1 MRRPEDAA
9 DLVIGITPAGEPSAR
24 ICAAVSRAHG
34 LGVLDLGSD
43 DHVGRDELTRAARW
57 AVSPIGLRAGAG
69 CSLTPHEVVE
79 VLGPRARSVE
89 TAVLAWDS
97 SWREVEL
104 PPQWRVLVEV
114 TSVAEAVEAART
126 GARGVI
132 ARGGDAGGRVSDLSS
147 FVLLQRL
154 LAAGEVD
161 LPVWL
166 CGGIGRHTAAAAV
179 IGGAAGVVLDT
190 QLALLAEADLPTDLT
205 AAIAASDGTD
215 TSVAGSRRATA
226 LGMPLGQDTFLADRF
241 AEEFGSI
248 PRAVRAVRDSIVA
261 ALRGDVRPVL
271 GPGAGLSAAL
281 GTALP
286 VVQGPMT
293 RVSDRPGFA
302 AAVADAG
309 ALPVIALALSSE
321 EQTRSVLTET
331 DAALAGRSW
340 GVGVLGFAPD
350 DVREAQLAVIR
361 EIRPKAAVIAGGNPA
376 QAADLENAG
385 ITTFLHVASPTL
397 LRQFLDAGARKF
409 VFEGSEC
416 GGHVGPRSS
425 FSLWEGQLGVL
436 HAYFADQPAADL
448 QVLFAGGVHDERS
461 AAMVAALAEPLTRL
475 GASAGVLVG
484 TGYLFTEEAVRH
496 GAIGSVFQDAALAA
510 EATAQLETAPGHIT
524 RCLPSPFVDTF
535 AAISADLAARG
546 VPRRQ
551 VWEQLEQLNVGRLRI
566 ASKGLRRHEGDLVA
580 VSQADQAADG
590 LFMAGQVAALR
601 SSTTTIA
608 RLHHDVTT
616 GAERFRAERVAAF
629 APAKPDPVESA
640 APPPVDV
647 AIVGMACLFPGAADL
662 ASFWANIL
670 GKVDAITEVPER
682 RWSTSLYHAE
692 DATGANG
699 ERTPSKWGGFLGETP
714 FDPLT
719 YGVPPSALAAI
730 EPVQLLALQTAH
742 RALIDAG
749 YDATG
754 PGSAPVDRARVSVV
768 FGAEAGSDLLNA
780 TSLRM
785 VLPSYLGSVPAELD
799 EQLPTVTEDSFAG
812 QLTNVIAGRIAN
824 RLDFGGASYSVDA
837 ACGSSLAAVDSACQE
852 LTRGTS
858 DMVLCGG
865 VDLHNAV
872 NDYLLFSSVGA
883 LSPTGR
889 CRPFAENADG
899 IALGEGVACV
909 VLKRRAD
916 AERDGDRIYAV
927 IDGVGSGSDGR
938 SLGLTAPRPE
948 GQRRALERAFRNAR
962 VSPADIGLV
971 EAHGTGTVVGD
982 RIELATLEVLFS
994 EAGAA
999 PGSTALGSVKSQIG
1013 HTKCAAGLAGII
1025 KAAMAVYTGV
1035 KPPTLHVG
1043 RPNAAWQGDTSAFAF
1058 HRDPAPWLTPAAD
1071 RIAGVSAFGF
1081 GGTNFHVVLR
1091 GHDSAELVR
1100 HAANQWPA
1108 ELFTFKGKDRA
1119 AGRREVDR
1127 MRELLSANDAHGR
1140 PWRLR
1145 DLARTAAA
1153 RADRGRDPVQFAVVA
1168 SDLDELA
1175 DRLQIVADHGADP
1188 RQGVFA
1194 ADETAPPAGK
1204 LAMVFPG
1211 QGSQRPGMLGELFV
1225 AFPDLRRF
1233 AESTGAVAEAMF
1245 PAAAFDVAGEQA
1257 QSLRLR
1263 DTTMA
1268 QPALGVTG
1276 LAVHHLLTRLGV
1288 VPDMVAGHSYGELA
1302 ALAAAGCFEAP
1313 TLLRLSAARAQTILD
1328 AAGDRPDGDLGAM
1341 AAVAAGADEVV
1352 RALGDACI
1360 AGDVVLAN
1368 LNSPNQSVLS
1378 GPTLAVRSAVEA
1390 LRAEGLSLT
1399 ELPVACAFHSPL
1411 VAGAVPRFADVLAE
1425 HPVAEPRVP
1434 VWSNRTGGRYPVDP
1448 DAVRAELAAQIGAP
1462 VRFADEIQAM
1472 YADGARIFVEA
1483 GPGRVLSG
1491 MIDSILDGRPHD
1503 TITIESSQGAGL
1515 PGLLTALARLAV
1527 LGVDVRTSWLTSG
1540 RDAVDVSR
1548 LTPPRRP
1555 GWTVDGQTVR
1565 TVDGKYLPGGLAP
1578 AQRVEV
1584 TMTDKAGPAGQAG
1597 RDALVG
1603 EFLRSSRE
1611 LIAAQRDV
1619 LLGLL
1624 GTAPTTATSLMPAPQ
1639 AVPSAAVAVTAAPP
1653 LTAPTPADPLTTVV
1667 DLIVERTGYPAEMIE
1682 PDLDLEA
1689 DLSIDSIKRTEIAG
1703 ELAARLGLD
1712 GTGTPFDA
1720 LARLRTT
1727 RAIAAWITDTTATTS
1742 AADAAPSGP
1751 APWPDAAR
1759 PLAALAQPVPAA
1771 GKAPTRF
1778 TMKLMPAPEVTA
1790 SKPSPVAGAKV
1801 TLVGGDP
1808 ELVTELSERLTTH
1821 GAAVTAIGPGDE
1833 ITGALDGLV
1842 LLDPLSD
1849 AAEPVLPTAFSSLRS
1864 ALMRRPRWVI
1874 AVAPKDQPSR
1884 AGRAAGLRGLFR
1896 TLVTEYPETAA
1907 TLVEVA
1913 RGAAHE
1919 LAEAI
1924 TTELLA
1930 ASGDPVVVVE
1940 DGRRHTF
1947 VLTPTG
1953 LGPLAATGAGPAGDG
1968 TAELAAVG
1976 LTRDSVVLLIGGARG
1991 ITSRLAST
1999 LASST
2004 QCRVELAGR
2013 TPFGGQ
2019 PEDPATALAAD
2030 LPSLR
2035 AALAGLG
2042 HRDPAAIDLTARE
2055 ILARREVAATVA
2067 ELSGH
2072 GSEVTYH
2079 ALDVLDTETV
2089 RQLIK
2094 RVHTEHG
2101 RIDGVVYAAGVI
2113 DDKLIE
2119 DKDDASFARVY
2130 STKVDGAAAMLEELA
2145 GLPSLPGF
2153 VVLFGSVAAVLGNRG
2168 QADYAAANDA
2178 LEAMGVQW
2186 SARTGGRA
2194 LTVHWGPWA
2203 PSGANGGMVTTE
2215 LARTYQARGI
2225 ELIDPAEGVAALVR
2239 ELAWGDP
2246 EVTAVVLNAAVRWGE
2261 GAS

>member
-1 MRRPEDAA
+1 MQRPEDAA

-24 ICAAVSRAHG
+24 ICAAVSRARG

-43 DHVGRDELTRAARW
+43 ARAGRAELTRAARW
-57 AVSPIGLRAGAG
+57 AVAPIGLRAGAG
-69 CSLTPHEVVE
+69 CPLTPDEVVE
-79 VLGPRARSVE
+79 ALGTNAHQVE

-97 SWREVEL
+97 PWREAEL
-104 PPQWRVLVEV
+104 PGHWRVLIEV

-126 GARGVI
+126 GAHGVI
-132 ARGGDAGGRVSDLSS
+132 ARGGDAGGRVSELSS
-147 FVLLQRL
+147 FVVLQRL

-179 IGGAAGVVLDT
+179 VGGAAGVVLDT
-190 QLALLAEADLPTDLT
+190 QLALLAEADLPADLST
-205 AAIAASDGTD
+205 AIAASDGTD
-215 TSVAGSRRATA
+215 TSVARGHRATA
-226 LGMPLGQDTFLADRF
+226 QGTPLGQDAFLAARF
-241 AEEFGSI
+241 AEEFGSV
-248 PRAVRAVRDSIVA
+248 PRAVHAVRESILA
-261 ALRGDVRPVL
+261 ALRDDVSPVL
-271 GPGAGLSAAL
+271 GPGAALAAAL
-281 GTALP
+281 GTELP

-309 ALPVIALALSSE
+309 ALPVVALALSSG

-331 DAALAGRSW
+331 ATALAGRSW
-340 GVGVLGFAPD
+340 GVGVLGFAPE
-350 DVREAQLAVIR
+350 DVRAAQLEVIR
-361 EIRPKAAVIAGGNPA
+361 EIRPKAAVIAGGTPA
-376 QAADLENAG
+376 QAAALEDAG
-385 ITTFLHVASPTL
+385 ITTFLHVASPNL

-425 FSLWEGQLGVL
+425 FSLWECQLGVL
-436 HAYFADQPAADL
+436 HAYFADRPAADL

-475 GASAGVLVG
+475 GASVGVLVG
-484 TGYLFTEEAVRH
+484 TGYLFTEEAVHH
-496 GAIGSVFQDAALAA
+496 GAIGSVFQQAVLAA
-510 EATAQLETAPGHIT
+510 EGTAQLETAPGHIT

-535 AAISADLAARG
+535 ATISAGLAERG

-551 VWEQLEQLNVGRLRI
+551 VWEELEQLNVGRLRI
-566 ASKGLRRHEGDLVA
+566 ASKGLRRHEGELVA
-580 VSQADQAADG
+580 VGEADQAADG

-601 SSTTTIA
+601 SATTTIA
-608 RLHHDVTT
+608 QLHHDVTS
-616 GAERFRAERVAAF
+616 GAERFRADRVAAVG
-629 APAKPDPVESA
+629 PAKPTKVEPA

-647 AIVGMACLFPGAADL
+647 AIVGMACLFPGATDL

-670 GKVDAITEVPER
+670 GKVDAITEVPGQ
-682 RWSTSLYHAE
+682 RWDASLYHTE

-719 YGVPPSALAAI
+719 YGIPPSALAAI

-742 RALIDAG
+742 RALVDAG
-749 YDATG
+749 YDTAA
-754 PGSAPVDRARVSVV
+754 PGSATFDRSRVSVV

-799 EQLPTVTEDSFAG
+799 AQLPTVTEDSFAG

-837 ACGSSLAAVDSACQE
+837 ACGSSLAAVDSACKE

-858 DMVLCGG
+858 DMVICGG

-927 IDGVGSGSDGR
+927 IEGVGSGSDGR

-962 VSPADIGLV
+962 VSPADIGMI

-982 RIELATLEVLFS
+982 RIELTTLEALFA

-999 PGSTALGSVKSQIG
+999 PGSSVLGSVKSQIG

-1025 KAAMAVYTGV
+1025 KSAMAVHTGV
-1035 KPPTLHVG
+1035 KPPTLHVE
-1043 RPNAAWQGDTSAFAF
+1043 RPNSAWRGETSAFAF
-1058 HRDPAPWLTPAAD
+1058 HRDPAPWLAPARD

-1108 ELFTFKGKDRA
+1108 ELFTFKGRDRA
-1119 AGRREVDR
+1119 AARREVDR
-1127 MRELLSANDAHGR
+1127 MRGLVGTNDAHGR

-1153 RADRGRDPVQFAVVA
+1153 RADRGRGLVQFALVA

-1175 DRLQIVADHGADP
+1175 GRLEIAADGLADA

-1194 ADETAPPAGK
+1194 AGETAPTAGK

-1233 AESTGAVAEAMF
+1233 ADSAGAVADAMF
-1245 PAAAFDVAGEQA
+1245 PAAAFDAAGEQA
-1257 QSLRLR
+1257 RSLRLR
-1263 DTTMA
+1263 DTAMA
-1268 QPALGVTG
+1268 QPALGITG

-1302 ALAAAGCFEAP
+1302 ALAAAGCFDAP
-1313 TLLRLSAARAQTILD
+1313 TLVRLSAARAQAILD
-1328 AAGDRPDGDLGAM
+1328 AAGARPDGDLGAM
-1341 AAVAAGADEVV
+1341 AAVAAGADEVA
-1352 RALGDACI
+1352 RALEEAGLV
-1360 AGDVVLAN
+1360 GDVVLAN
-1368 LNSPNQSVLS
+1368 LNAPNQSVLS
-1378 GPTLAVRSAVEA
+1378 GPAPALRSAVEA
-1390 LRAEGLSLT
+1390 LRVKAFSLT

-1411 VAGAVPRFADVLAE
+1411 VAAAMPRFAEVLAE

-1462 VRFADEIQAM
+1462 VRFADEVEAM

-1491 MIDSILDGRPHD
+1491 MIDSVLGGRPHE
-1503 TITIESSQGAGL
+1503 TITLEGSPGAGL

-1540 RDAVDVSR
+1540 RDAVDVSA
-1548 LTPPRRP
+1548 LVPPRRP
-1555 GWTVDGQTVR
+1555 GWTVNGQTVR
-1565 TVDGKYLPGGLAP
+1565 TVDGNYLPGGLAP
-1578 AQRVEV
+1578 ARRVEV
-1584 TMTDKAGPAGQAG
+1584 TMTDYAGPPGESG

-1624 GTAPTTATSLMPAPQ
+1624 GTAPETGAEPAPVPQ
-1639 AVPSAAVAVTAAPP
+1639 AVLPAAVAATEAS
-1653 LTAPTPADPLTTVV
+1653 PAKVSNPVDPLATVV
-1667 DLIVERTGYPAEMIE
+1667 DLIAERTGYPAEMIE

-1712 GTGTPFDA
+1712 GTGTPFDT

-1727 RAIAAWITDTTATTS
+1727 RAMAAWITDTTATVS
-1742 AADAAPSGP
+1742 VADAAPSPVLP
-1751 APWPDAAR
+1751 APEM
-1759 PLAALAQPVPAA
+1759 
-1771 GKAPTRF
+1771 GKAPKRF
-1778 TMKLMPAPEVTA
+1778 TMDLVLAPDVSA
-1790 SKPSPVAGAKV
+1790 GDPSPVSGLGF

-1808 ELVTELSERLTTH
+1808 ELVAELSERLITH

-1849 AAEPVLPTAFSSLRS
+1849 ADEPVLPAAFPLLRS
-1864 ALMRRPRWVI
+1864 ALLRHPRRVV
-1874 AVAPKDQPSR
+1874 AVAPKDQLSR

-1896 TLVTEYPETAA
+1896 TLVREYPDTTA

-1913 RGAAHE
+1913 HGAAYE
-1919 LAEAI
+1919 LAETI
-1924 TTELLA
+1924 TAELLV

-1940 DGRRHTF
+1940 AGQRHTF
-1947 VLTPTG
+1947 VLTPAG
-1953 LGPLAATGAGPAGDG
+1953 LGTLAATGAGPAGDG
-1968 TAELAAVG
+1968 TAELAALG
-1976 LTRDSVVLLIGGARG
+1976 LTRDSVVLLVGGARG
-1991 ITSRLAST
+1991 ITSRFGSALAT
-1999 LASST
+1999 AT
-2004 QCRVELAGR
+2004 RCRIELAGR
-2013 TPFGGQ
+2013 TAFGGE
-2019 PEDPATALAAD
+2019 PEDPATALAKD

-2042 HRDPAAIDLTARE
+2042 HRDPAALDLAARE
-2055 ILARREVAATVA
+2055 VLARREVAATVA

-2072 GSEVTYH
+2072 GSEVAYH
-2079 ALDVLDTETV
+2079 ALDVLDTEAV
-2089 RQLIK
+2089 RQLVK
-2094 RVHTEHG
+2094 RVHAEHG

-2119 DKDDASFARVY
+2119 DKDGASFARVY
-2130 STKVDGAAAMLEELA
+2130 STKVDGAAAVLEELA
-2145 GLPSLPGF
+2145 GLPGLPGF

-2178 LEAMGVQW
+2178 LEAMGVAW

-2203 PSGANGGMVTTE
+2203 PAGANGGMVSTE
-2215 LARTYQARGI
+2215 LARTYRARGI

-2246 EVTAVVLNAAVRWGE
+2246 GTGAVVLNAAVRWGE